1 MKKLLTAFLCGAA
14 VLLSAETLKEWKFEG
29 NKISG
34 LSYPSEKIGFRISP
48 DVKTPEGGPC
58 GEFTVKSA
66 GDTKVPWSTQINF
79 ASLQNIKSGSK
90 YRCSLRI
97 RGTGSGTI
105 AFNCIQARSP
115 WKEIGKTQRVFSLRG
130 EWQTAS
136 TEFTAAV
143 DYEGPLRTPML
154 MVGNLAEGTVFQIG
168 PITFERID
176 DAQK

>member
-1 MKKLLTAFLCGAA
+1 M
-14 VLLSAETLKEWKFEG
+14 
-29 NKISG
+29 
-34 LSYPSEKIGFRISP
+34 
-48 DVKTPEGGPC
+48 
-58 GEFTVKSA
+58 KSA